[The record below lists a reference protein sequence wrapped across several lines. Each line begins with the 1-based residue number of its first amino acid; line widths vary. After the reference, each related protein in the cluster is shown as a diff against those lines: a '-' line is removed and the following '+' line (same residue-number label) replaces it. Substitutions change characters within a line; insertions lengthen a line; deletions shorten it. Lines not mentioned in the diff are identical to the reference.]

1 MYMYIHVVSKSLRLL
16 WGEMVVLLCARVFV
30 CVFFLSFFSLYSV
43 SDCSCTCTFSLL
55 YNHCFRI
62 GVATHMYMYM
72 YIYMYLIVLNGLV
85 AINQL
90 QVVEG
95 MTEHLS

>member
-1 MYMYIHVVSKSLRLL
+1 
-16 WGEMVVLLCARVFV
+16 
-30 CVFFLSFFSLYSV
+30 
-43 SDCSCTCTFSLL
+43 
-55 YNHCFRI
+55 
-62 GVATHMYMYM
+62 MYMYM